1 MKTKNK
7 KIIIVVSIVLFFPF
21 LSGFYLNFFP
31 PHVVNENTL
40 AISLDDLIFA
50 LSISVLLLFSYNKY
64 FEARDKIHSLKLRY
78 IESYDEK
85 GLELSEKLKPVLGPA
100 LLLLALIIYSFLF
113 IFFSL
118 GNFFI
123 FFSYYY
129 HDFIGSV
136 LLGFYIV
143 VLFLV
148 LILFLVAL
156 WSLRLEKAIFDKI
169 RLLIFH
175 QE

>member
-7 KIIIVVSIVLFFPF
+7 KIILVVSIVLFFPL
-21 LSGFYLNFFP
+21 LSGFYLNFFL
-31 PHVVNENTL
+31 PHVVNENTF
-40 AISLDDLIFA
+40 AISLDDLVFA
-50 LSISVLLLFSYNKY
+50 LSIPILLLYSYDKY

-85 GLELSEKLKPVLGPA
+85 GLKLSQKLKPVLSPA
-100 LLLLALIIYSFLF
+100 LLLLVLIIYSFLF

-129 HDFIGSV
+129 HGFVGYV
-136 LLGFYIV
+136 LFGFYFI
-143 VLFLV
+143 
-148 LILFLVAL
+148 ILFLILTLFSGAL
-156 WSLRLEKAIFDKI
+156 WSLRFEKTIFDKI
-169 RLLIFH
+169 RLLIFK
-175 QE
+175 E

>member
-7 KIIIVVSIVLFFPF
+7 KIILVVSIVLFFPL
-21 LSGFYLNFFP
+21 LSGFYLNFFL
-31 PHVVNENTL
+31 PHVVNENTF

-50 LSISVLLLFSYNKY
+50 LSISALLLFSYDKY
-64 FEARDKIHSLKLRY
+64 FEALDKIHSLRLKF

-85 GLELSEKLKPVLGPA
+85 GLELSQKLKPVVGPA
-100 LLLLALIIYSFLF
+100 LLLLALIIYLFLF

-118 GNFFI
+118 GNFFT

-136 LLGFYIV
+136 LLGFYLII
-143 VLFLV
+143 LFLV
-148 LILFLVAL
+148 PILFSVAL
-156 WSLRLEKAIFDKI
+156 WSLRFEKTIFDVI

-175 QE
+175 KE